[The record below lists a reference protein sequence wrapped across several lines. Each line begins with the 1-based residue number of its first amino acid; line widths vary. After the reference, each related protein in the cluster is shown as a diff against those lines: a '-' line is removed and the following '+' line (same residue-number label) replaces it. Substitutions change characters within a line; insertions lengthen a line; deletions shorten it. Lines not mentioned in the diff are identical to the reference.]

1 VGPRV
6 ALALSLLLWPG
17 AADAL
22 TCARPPAGPRVLY
35 PRSGDAVPR
44 DVTIYIRPGG
54 ATTRRLALVQRK
66 SGRETWLRVERQ
78 PGLWRLAPTRLLEP
92 GQTYELRQLGE
103 LRRKPPTLLVAF
115 RAAATVHRGGKPS
128 FSKASLTFSPA
139 GRRTMTRRAGR
150 SATLELEADPAPVVV
165 EVQLAFRSK
174 GKWSATWR
182 SAHGLAPRLELAGT
196 HACDHERP
204 VAPARGRYRA
214 ELIPWGPSGEKGQA
228 LTLKGVIR

>member
-1 VGPRV
+1 MGPRV
-6 ALALSLLLWPG
+6 ALALSLLLWPT
-17 AADAL
+17 AARAL
-22 TCARPPAGPRVLY
+22 TCARPPGGPRVLY

-44 DVTIYIRPGG
+44 DATIYIRPGG
-54 ATTRRLALVQRK
+54 AAPPRLALVQAG
-66 SGRETWLRVERQ
+66 SGRETWLRIERQ

-103 LRRKPPTLLVAF
+103 LRRKPPVVLVAF
-115 RAAATVHRGGKPS
+115 RTAATIHRGGKPA
-128 FSKASLTFSPA
+128 FRKASLTFSPA
-139 GRRTMTRRAGR
+139 GRQTMTQRAGR

-165 EVQLAFRSK
+165 EVRLAFRSK

-182 SAHGLAPRLELAGT
+182 SAHGLAPGLKLAGT

-204 VAPARGRYRA
+204 VAPAHGHYRA
-214 ELIPWGPSGEKGQA
+214 ELVPWGPSGEKGQV